1 MTQTIMLRFGLSYW
15 KSVYPHFEW
24 FSPRNDDKF
33 EVNPNFL
40 AKTLAYKDGKEIKEF
55 LPIFISLA
63 IRLHSI
69 IKIICIVLNS
79 YILMSIKT
87 ISY

>member
-33 EVNPNFL
+33 EVNPNF
-40 AKTLAYKDGKEIKEF
+40 
-55 LPIFISLA
+55 
-63 IRLHSI
+63 
-69 IKIICIVLNS
+69 
-79 YILMSIKT
+79 
-87 ISY
+87 